1 MTSKSS
7 QNPNVSIASIVAVSM
22 LFSIGFSGCGVRG
35 NPQPP
40 LTSPTL
46 GHGEPG
52 FKRASE
58 EFAFPN
64 VPTPTPGP
72 AASVREETR

>member
-1 MTSKSS
+1 MTIKF
-7 QNPNVSIASIVAVSM
+7 VFAV
-22 LFSIGFSGCGVRG
+22 GFLGVLGLTSACGVRG

-40 LTSPTL
+40 LTAPEL

-64 VPTPTPGP
+64 VPTPTPIP
-72 AASVREETR
+72 PRKSRPESN

>member
-1 MTSKSS
+1 MRTKITFVAAITLLLVGLLSS
-7 QNPNVSIASIVAVSM
+7 
-22 LFSIGFSGCGVRG
+22 CGVRG

-40 LTSPTL
+40 LTSPEL

-64 VPTPTPGP
+64 VPSPTPVLIPGT
-72 AASVREETR
+72 SHEDIR

>member
-1 MTSKSS
+1 MKINIALALLISVAMSS
-7 QNPNVSIASIVAVSM
+7 
-22 LFSIGFSGCGVRG
+22 CGVRG

-40 LTSPTL
+40 LNSPEL

-52 FKRASE
+52 FKRASD

-64 VPTPTPGP
+64 VASPTPLPP
-72 AASVREETR
+72 AGKRQDNQ

>member
-1 MTSKSS
+1 MKIKTALA
-7 QNPNVSIASIVAVSM
+7 ILALCA
-22 LFSIGFSGCGVRG
+22 LFSCGVRG

-40 LTSPTL
+40 LISPEL

-64 VPTPTPGP
+64 VPTPTPAP
-72 AASVREETR
+72 AAGSSQDSL

>member
-1 MTSKSS
+1 MKTSRAFLAALACAAT
-7 QNPNVSIASIVAVSM
+7 VG
-22 LFSIGFSGCGVRG
+22 LFSCGVRG

-40 LTSPTL
+40 LTAPEL

-52 FKRASE
+52 FKRASQ

-64 VPTPTPGP
+64 VPSPTPVPMRGSRP
-72 AASVREETR
+72 NSRGSEDVR

>member
-1 MTSKSS
+1 MKINTALAL
-7 QNPNVSIASIVAVSM
+7 IALCAM
-22 LFSIGFSGCGVRG
+22 FSCGVRG

-40 LTSPTL
+40 LKSPEL

-64 VPTPTPGP
+64 VSSPTPIPPPG
-72 AASVREETR
+72 SNQEKL

>member
-1 MTSKSS
+1 MKINIALAIFALCALSS
-7 QNPNVSIASIVAVSM
+7 
-22 LFSIGFSGCGVRG
+22 CGVRG

-40 LTSPTL
+40 LKSPEL

-64 VPTPTPGP
+64 VSSPTPVPP
-72 AASVREETR
+72 RAKNEENL

>member
-1 MTSKSS
+1 M
-7 QNPNVSIASIVAVSM
+7 NMALALLVLAA
-22 LFSIGFSGCGVRG
+22 LFSCGVRG

-40 LTSPTL
+40 LNSPEL

-64 VPTPTPGP
+64 VSSPTPVP
-72 AASVREETR
+72 SQKSRQDNL